1 MTHYFIEATRD
12 IHNFLRDSFLIGLN
26 RKKIEI
32 IIYLAKG
39 TKAPFRIFNEKKKSL
54 HTYSQVFAPKC
65 AHTESRV
72 LITKLV
78 CSYSGRNHNLFSI
91 FLPASE

>member
-26 RKKIEI
+26 RKKLKLLFIW
-32 IIYLAKG
+32 LKG
-39 TKAPFRIFNEKKKSL
+39 QRRLSGFSMKKKSL